1 MTIGL
6 LTLELSIPDA
16 RSLKD
21 KRRPVRGLKDK
32 IRHRWNASV
41 AEVGDLEMW
50 TEATLAVVLVANDHA
65 YVAERLQ
72 AIVEFA
78 HGAVDALVTETR
90 VEFL

>member
-1 MTIGL
+1 MTVGL
-6 LTLELSIPDA
+6 LTIELSIPDA

-32 IRHRWNASV
+32 IASRWNASV

-50 TEATLAVVLVANDHA
+50 TEATLAVAMVGNDHA
-65 YVAERLQ
+65 YIAGRLQ
-72 AIVEFA
+72 AIIEFS

-90 VEFL
+90 VEFV

>member
-1 MTIGL
+1 MTVGL
-6 LTLELSIPDA
+6 LTIELAIPDA

-50 TEATLAVVLVANDHA
+50 TEATLAVAVVANDHA
-65 YVAERLQ
+65 YVAERLH
-72 AIVEFA
+72 AIAEFA
-78 HGAVDALVTETR
+78 HAAVDAVVTGTR
-90 VEFL
+90 VEWL